1 MGRQRRRITLGFAAG
16 TCVTL
21 LAAGCSQPAE
31 SGKGGSGERS
41 SISIATGT
49 TGGIYYPV
57 GGAMAEIINRDV
69 DGVKASAEATGAS
82 VENLRLIASEQSD
95 LAIAQGDVVYQ
106 AYHGEGEFEDDPIR
120 TQSLMV
126 LYPNVYHAVS
136 LEKIHNK
143 HDLNCFADIK
153 DRRFSVGA
161 PGSGNELATNLVF
174 DALGMSPDS
183 DIERERYAYAE
194 TALALRDGQIDAG
207 SWVVGEGHGSLR
219 ELETTSPLH
228 LIPMCEDEV
237 AAVTEQYPF
246 YTPHT
251 IGADIYSTVEEPVS
265 TLALWNVL
273 AVPEEMS
280 EERGYE
286 LATALYENT
295 DFLNQVYEAGSE
307 YLTLEYLAE
316 SPVPLHPGVVRYAEE
331 QGVTIPD
338 ELRP

>member
-1 MGRQRRRITLGFAAG
+1 MGRKRRRITLALAVG
-16 TCVTL
+16 TGACL

-31 SGKGGSGERS
+31 SGQGGSGDPSE
-41 SISIATGT
+41 ISIATGT

-57 GGAMAEIINRDV
+57 GGAISVVINREV
-69 DGVKASAEATGAS
+69 EGVKASAEATGAS
-82 VENLRLIASEQSD
+82 VENLRLIASRQSD

-106 AYHGEGEFEDDPIR
+106 AYHGEGEFAEDPIK

-136 LEKIHNK
+136 LQSIHDK
-143 HDLNCFADIK
+143 QDLNCFADIAGK
-153 DRRFSVGA
+153 RFSVGA

-183 DIERERYAYAE
+183 DINRERYAYAE

-219 ELETTSPLH
+219 ELEATAPLH
-228 LIPMCEDEV
+228 LIPLCEDEV
-237 AAVTEQYPF
+237 ATVTGQYPF
-246 YTPHT
+246 YTQHT
-251 IGADIYSTVEEPVS
+251 IDPGIYSTVDEPVE
-265 TLALWNVL
+265 TVALWNVL
-273 AVPEEMS
+273 AVPEHMS

-286 LATALYENT
+286 LATALYENS
-295 DFLNQVYEAGSE
+295 DFINQVYEAGAE
-307 YLTLEYLAE
+307 YLTLEYLAQ
-316 SPVPLHPGVVRYAEE
+316 SPVPLHPGVIRYAEE

-338 ELRP
+338 ELKP